1 MRGLGSVL
9 LLAVAVVGASA
20 CRGSLEVPDASTTVI
35 VSDASTRDVIA
46 ALDASARD
54 AIIALDGFALDLGS
68 DRLVPVG
75 IPKADPDA
83 GTCVPGTSG
92 LAISQ
97 GLVCFGSDPAPY
109 QLYLEPRDGGV
120 APGQCPSTRDFK
132 PFTGGESCGYVSCG
146 PLLGS
151 AVTDLLDGGAV
162 EGDAGT
168 DCCYFVAYVCGV

>member
-1 MRGLGSVL
+1 MRGLDSVL
-9 LLAVAVVGASA
+9 LLAVAAVGASA
-20 CRGSLEVPDASTTVI
+20 CHGSLEGPDASTIVL
-35 VSDASTRDVIA
+35 VSDASAHDAIV
-46 ALDASARD
+46 ALDAARD
-54 AIIALDGFALDLGS
+54 AIVALDGFALDLGT
-68 DRLVPVG
+68 PVG
-75 IPKADPDA
+75 VPKADPDA
-83 GTCVPGTSG
+83 GTCVPRTGG

-109 QLYLEPRDGGV
+109 QRFLVPVDGGV
-120 APGQCPSTRDFK
+120 APGQCPSTRDFM

-151 AVTDLLDGGAV
+151 AVTDLLDGGTV

>member
-1 MRGLGSVL
+1 MKLASRSVSVL
-9 LLAVAVVGASA
+9 LLAAVVAVGASA
-20 CRGSLEVPDASTTVI
+20 CHGSLEVPDASTTVI

-46 ALDASARD
+46 AQDAARD
-54 AIIALDGFALDLGS
+54 TIFALDGFALDLGM
-68 DRLVPVG
+68 PV
-75 IPKADPDA
+75 PKADPDA
-83 GTCVPGTSG
+83 GTCVPRTSG

-151 AVTDLLDGGAV
+151 AVTDLLDGGTP

-168 DCCYFVAYVCGV
+168 DCCYFVAFVCGV